1 MGKRSKGRQK
11 VDMVK
16 MQNQSNLQVTFS
28 KRRAGLFKK
37 ASELCTLCG
46 AEVALVVFSP
56 GKKVYSF
63 GHPCVD
69 SVVDRFLTRNYP
81 PNNGHNQLIVAHR
94 NANVRDL
101 NMELTNIEGI
111 LQMEKNRGEALH
123 ARKRDNGHWWEA
135 PIEELNLFQLQQLKE
150 AMESIK
156 KNVERKAHNQQ
167 MVTSN
172 AFPFLTFGSALE
184 PIGARA
190 RSSYGSYGSFPFQN
204 MVSGLTF
211 GAPSANSAG
220 GSASSV
226 VPVIPE
232 NPGTSRPS
240 MRN

>member
-1 MGKRSKGRQK
+1 MARRSKGRQK

-16 MQNQSNLQVTFS
+16 MKNESNLQVTFS

-81 PNNGHNQLIVAHR
+81 PNNGHDQLIVAHR
-94 NANVRDL
+94 NASVRDL
-101 NMELTNIEGI
+101 NMELMNIEGI
-111 LQMEKNRGEALH
+111 LQMEKNRGEALQ
-123 ARKRDNGHWWEA
+123 ARKRDNDHWWEA
-135 PIEELNLFQLQQLKE
+135 PIEELNFFQLQQLKE

-156 KNVERKAHNQQ
+156 KKVERKVQNQQ

-172 AFPFLTFGSALE
+172 AFPFLTFGSAFA
-184 PIGARA
+184 PIDARA

-204 MVSGLTF
+204 MVSGLNF
-211 GAPSANSAG
+211 GAPFANSTS
-220 GSASSV
+220 GSTSSV